1 MTETVL
7 DNLVVKVRADTA
19 QVQSSVARMTTD
31 LSLLSIGAE
40 SAGRRMENAFVRFAR
55 TGEFNFKSLRELALG
70 VLGDIAAAAVR
81 TGLDQILGS
90 LGGGGGGSGHGGL
103 FSGLGSLLGL
113 PGRATG
119 GLVSA
124 GKPYMIGERGPEVF
138 VPSQAGRVQ
147 PNASVAARNFAI
159 TINMNGS
166 AENARARGQSAAQVA
181 TAVRRAIARSEGLA

>member
-7 DNLVVKVRADTA
+7 DNLVVKVRADTSG
-19 QVQSSVARMTTD
+19 VQSSLARMTAD
-31 LSLLSIGAE
+31 LSLISVGAE

-55 TGEFNFKSLRELALG
+55 TGEFNFKSLKELALG

-81 TGLDQILGS
+81 TGLDQLLGS
-90 LGGGGGGSGHGGL
+90 IGGGGGGHGGL
-103 FSGLGSLLGL
+103 FSGLGNLLGL

-124 GKPYMIGERGPEVF
+124 GQPYMIGERGPEVF

-147 PNASVAARNFAI
+147 ATGPSVARHFAI
-159 TINMNGS
+159 TINMNGNTS
-166 AENARARGQSAAQVA
+166 VARTSGQSASQVA